1 MTYWLQNKT
10 KPNIQ
15 MQSLRLIP
23 NTSISRSFKENT
35 ARLKLKSLIFGET
48 GTLGSYLFYPEV

>member
-15 MQSLRLIP
+15 MQSLHLIP
-23 NTSISRSFKENT
+23 NISISRCFKENI
-35 ARLKLKSLIFGET
+35 ACLKLKSLIFGEP
-48 GTLGSYLFYPEV
+48 GTLGSYLSYPEV